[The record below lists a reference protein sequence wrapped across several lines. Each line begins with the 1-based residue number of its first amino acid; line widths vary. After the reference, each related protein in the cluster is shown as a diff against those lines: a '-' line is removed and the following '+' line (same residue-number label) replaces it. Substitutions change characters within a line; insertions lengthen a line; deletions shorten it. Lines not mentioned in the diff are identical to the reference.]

1 MAQGV
6 FWVGHCMIST
16 RRATR
21 A

>member
-16 RRATR
+16 RQATR